1 MTGLGP
7 GGSAAV
13 SLECVNN
20 GGAVSR
26 IVSHCALSLEQEVA
40 LGSAAHQALVIWQ
53 ARVGEIVT
61 VEDPFQ
67 QCYRARITA
76 LNEDDVTVVPFAE
89 IGAVESSLRMCVCQ
103 ALPEKERFE
112 LVLQKMTEIG
122 VNRIVPFVSHHS
134 TTLQERDAGQK
145 KSHRWPDV
153 LLRAGRQC
161 RRAELPELMQV
172 CDFETMLDSLSDWDI
187 KLLLS
192 EKGSAWSFREGI
204 GSSRPDRVALIVG
217 PEGGFAD
224 EEIELARSRGVV
236 PVSVGRRILR
246 TETAAI
252 VAAALAQFCVG
263 DYA

>member
-1 MTGLGP
+1 MV
-7 GGSAAV
+7 V
-13 SLECVNN
+13 SLVCVNS
-20 GGAVSR
+20 GGPVSR
-26 IVSHCALSLEQEVA
+26 IVSTCALTLEQETAIGTAARDA
-40 LGSAAHQALVIWQ
+40 LIIWQ

-67 QCYRARITA
+67 QCYRARITGLDEGDA
-76 LNEDDVTVVPFAE
+76 TVVPFE
-89 IGAVESSLRMCVCQ
+89 QIDAVESSLKICVCQ

-122 VNRIVPFVSHHS
+122 VTRIVPFVSRHS
-134 TTLQERDAGQK
+134 TTVEQRDAGQK

-161 RRAELPELMQV
+161 RRAQLPELMEV
-172 CDFETMLDSLSDWDI
+172 IDFETMLDALADWDV

-192 EKGSAWSFREGI
+192 EKNTAWSFREGI
-204 GSSRPDRVALIVG
+204 GTAKPDRIAVIVG

-224 EEIELARSRGVV
+224 EEITLAQSRGVV

-252 VAAALAQFCVG
+252 VAATLAQFCVG

>member
-1 MTGLGP
+1 M
-7 GGSAAV
+7 

-20 GGAVSR
+20 GGSVSR
-26 IVSHCALSLEQEVA
+26 IVSACALTLEQEAAIGLAGRDA
-40 LGSAAHQALVIWQ
+40 LSIWQ

-67 QCYRARITA
+67 QCYRARITD
-76 LNEDDVTVVPFAE
+76 LDDADATVVPFE
-89 IGAVESSLRMCVCQ
+89 MIDAVESPVQICLCQ

-122 VNRIVPFVSHHS
+122 VNRIVPFISQHS
-134 TTLQERDAGQK
+134 TTVEERDAGQK

-161 RRAELPELMQV
+161 RRAELPELMAV
-172 CDFETMLDSLSDWDI
+172 CDFDTMLESLSDWDV

-192 EKGSAWSFREGI
+192 EKGAAWSFREGI
-204 GSSRPDRVALIVG
+204 GSARPDRIAVIVG

-224 EEIELARSRGVV
+224 AEIEQAQGRGVV

-252 VAAALAQFCVG
+252 VAATLAQFCVG